1 MGFQDNLA
9 ALPPADHLARVE
21 LFGPD
26 GVLAGVIENRP
37 GSQGSVR
44 IYQHLASKYGEINT
58 EAAAEG
64 LALYAEHGEEARLNP
79 GRHPNIDRLLR
90 VLANDQ
96 RLAVR
101 LVENLPAA

>member
-9 ALPPADHLARVE
+9 TLPPADHTGPHRAGIGRRVSR
-21 LFGPD
+21 
-26 GVLAGVIENRP
+26 VIENRP

-44 IYQHLASKYGEINT
+44 IYQHLALKYGEINA

-79 GRHPNIDRLLR
+79 GKHPNIDRLLLI
-90 VLANDQ
+90 LANDQ

-101 LVENLPAA
+101 LVERRPAD

>member
-9 ALPPADHLARVE
+9 VLAPADHLVRVE
-21 LFGPD
+21 LVSPE
-26 GVLAGVIENRP
+26 GVLELIENRP

-44 IYQHLASKYGEINT
+44 VYQHLASKYGEINT

>member
-9 ALPPADHLARVE
+9 TLPPADHLARLE
-21 LFGPD
+21 LASPEG
-26 GVLAGVIENRP
+26 GVGVIENRP

-44 IYQHLASKYGEINT
+44 IYQHLALKYGEINA

-79 GRHPNIDRLLR
+79 GKHPNIDRLLLI
-90 VLANDQ
+90 LANDQ

-101 LVENLPAA
+101 LVERRPAD